1 MLCVSVV
8 SDASAGLPCAQLGP
22 CFLQKAE
29 VAPENSSSSFSLGPG
44 DSQLW
49 AEEGMCNV
57 LQGRM
62 PVAEGLQSFP
72 KAKLGPKKRITIS

>member
-8 SDASAGLPCAQLGP
+8 PDASAGLPCAQLGP

-29 VAPENSSSSFSLGPG
+29 VAPENSSSGLPSGPG
-44 DSQLW
+44 ERQLW

-72 KAKLGPKKRITIS
+72 KAKLGPKKHVAIS